1 MLELEMLT
9 FESLTICHFWD
20 VYLREVLCKWDFAL
34 RELDTLPANG
44 MFTFFRCLPK
54 MSLIP
59 SQCLKGLPVLIFFT
73 WKKFCILPVY
83 ERFTCLRCFSSRE
96 LATLQVFEMLS
107 CLRCLP
113 EIERAGHFAS
123 VWDVYLRKSW
133 ALCPCIRCLPVWDV
147 FTKRGRE
154 RVGHFASDWDGYLFE
169 IMQDQEICVLCKC
182 LRC

>member
-1 MLELEMLT
+1 MFTSEKYFASEILPW
-9 FESLTICHFWD
+9 ESWILCQQMGCLHFLDACPRWVWYLLSVWK
-20 VYLREVLCKWDFAL
+20 VYLFWFF
-34 RELDTLPANG
+34 LPE
-44 MFTFFRCLPK
+44 
-54 MSLIP
+54 
-59 SQCLKGLPVLIFFT
+59 
-73 WKKFCILPVY
+73 KKFCILPVY

-96 LATLQVFEMLS
+96 LATLQVFEMFS

-133 ALCPCIRCLPVWDV
+133 ALCPCIRCLSVWDV

-169 IMQDQEICVLCKC
+169 IMQAQEICVLCKC